1 MKFLDKHNLAFRK
14 SNKQLYNCQNKK
26 TYCEMVTKFYSLIQ
40 DHHRYIQHK
49 DIYCHYLDHKFV
61 MA

>member
-26 TYCEMVTKFYSLIQ
+26 TYCEMVT
-40 DHHRYIQHK
+40 
-49 DIYCHYLDHKFV
+49 
-61 MA
+61 